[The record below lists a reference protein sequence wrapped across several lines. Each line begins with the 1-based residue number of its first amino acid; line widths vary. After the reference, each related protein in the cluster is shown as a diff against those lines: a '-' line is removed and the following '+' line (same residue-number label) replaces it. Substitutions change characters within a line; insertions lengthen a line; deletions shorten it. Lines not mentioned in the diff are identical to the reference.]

1 MVLAIDVVIAIL
13 ALIHQISS
21 TRRNAGKSGQ
31 QHSSRSSSER
41 MRLSYH
47 GSKLHRSKFQGAAV
61 EAGQKQT
68 P

>member
-13 ALIHQISS
+13 AFIHQISS

-31 QHSSRSSSER
+31 QHSSCSSSER
-41 MRLSYH
+41 MSFSYH
-47 GSKLHRSKFQGAAV
+47 GSKLHRSKFQGAAIEV
-61 EAGQKQT
+61 GQKQT